1 MQCFSQNADITGCP
15 ESRCRCSLLKSQTW
29 CVKRAMLQPLG
40 LPLCLPSHLL
50 ASIRLNTFLHPYLP
64 PKKSLLHKA
73 SLAAHLLHLLHISI
87 AFSLS
92 SSYHQCPLPP
102 HQWIILSPGF
112 IVGVRAKKI
121 GELCATSEDSAG
133 ILDRVLIRGG
143 KCDLGSSLRK
153 CAGVLALFLTGCLPR
168 SIVLFP
174 SETLAHV
181 FTMGKSL

>member
-50 ASIRLNTFLHPYLP
+50 SSIRLNTFLHPYLP

-102 HQWIILSPGF
+102 HQLIILSPGF
-112 IVGVRAKKI
+112 FFGMIAKKSQDVF
-121 GELCATSEDSAG
+121 ATSGDSAG
-133 ILDRVLIRGG
+133 ILDCGFLWHGRY
-143 KCDLGSSLRK
+143 DLGSSLRK
-153 CAGVLALFLTGCLPR
+153 CAGVLAIFLTGCPLR

-174 SETLAHV
+174 SETLARV